1 MVASYYAAAAASD
14 LLMAAAFLHLLLLLL
29 LLPLPALLDNTRF
42 SSALKRLIGRA
53 YDHRR
58 GLAKAWNLVCQIFL
72 ISM

>member
-14 LLMAAAFLHLLLLLL
+14 LLMAAAFLHLLLLL